1 MYFDV
6 LYKRLVIFNIQG
18 QLDEDKL
25 QFLEYFTDFAT
36 RFFKEDIEYSGK
48 LFQNFVFLMRDWPAD
63 HAYGL
68 HDQNSPKTK
77 NFMKELISGED
88 FSEEAM
94 ATRQQILDYFNH
106 VSCFLLPSPGPGI
119 TENIDGNIAN
129 MDRKFTQYL
138 QEFVTSVL
146 GKDKTKPKIIYGD
159 LMTGK
164 KLKDVVDKWANLISR
179 EDFPEPKS
187 LSEATAEAHLEMA
200 SRRSEKRHETRIL
213 GLAKCGM
220 EDSLFESKHLE
231 FTQEVMDQFKETAS
245 RFRKYEERH
254 EYTKKLEKRINNS
267 FLIYSEI
274 NQATRR
280 EAEYKEGYEQLKD
293 ERANI
298 NRHLTRQQTL
308 IEHQQQK
315 LQQQKDITDDEK
327 RKKEEE
333 IEKMEKNMN
342 ILKMKKKELKKKIK
356 DQNKMIKLEKK
367 RKELALEA
375 RIQIFKPIGE
385 LLDTTVNRLFS
396 LLSPSMYRMD
406 SSSQLDA
413 KGDVVDDNDEDDD
426 DDDDDYDDDDSN
438 EKDRRDPCSADTTQ
452 ENVLKS
458 ALLAGLG
465 TVASGD
471 SPKAAILS
479 GLGNL
484 LLGASSASNQIAEF
498 KNNAEK
504 Q

>member
-1 MYFDV
+1 MFCISV
-6 LYKRLVIFNIQG
+6 WLSSIFIFNIQG

-36 RFFKEDIEYSGK
+36 RFSKEDIQYSGK
-48 LFQNFVFLMRDWPAD
+48 LFQNFIFLMRDWPWPTD

-77 NFMKELISGED
+77 NFMKELIIGGED
-88 FSEEAM
+88 FSEEAI

-106 VSCFLLPSPGPGI
+106 VSCFLLPNPGPGI
-119 TENIDGNIAN
+119 TENIDGYIAN

-146 GKDKTKPKIIYGD
+146 GKDKIKPKRLYGD

-164 KLKDVVDKWANLISR
+164 KLKDVVDKWANLIR
-179 EDFPEPKS
+179 RQEFPEPKS

-200 SRRSEKRHETRIL
+200 SRRSEKRYNTRVL
-213 GLAKCGM
+213 GLAKGGM

-231 FTQEVMDQFKETAS
+231 ITQEVMELFKETAS
-245 RFRKYEERH
+245 KFRKYEERYG
-254 EYTKKLEKRINNS
+254 YTKKLEKRINKCFS
-267 FLIYSEI
+267 IYREM

-280 EAEYKEGYEQLKD
+280 EAEYKENLEQLKD

-298 NRHLTRQQTL
+298 KRHLTRQQTL
-308 IEHQQQK
+308 IEQQQQEM
-315 LQQQKDITDDEK
+315 QQQKDITEDEK

-333 IEKMEKNMN
+333 IEKMEKSMN
-342 ILKMKKKELKKKIK
+342 VSEMELKELKKKIK
-356 DQNKMIKLEKK
+356 DQNKKIKLEEQQ
-367 RKELALEA
+367 KELALKA
-375 RIQIFKPIGE
+375 RIQIFKPIAE
-385 LLDTTVNRLFS
+385 FLDAAIDGFISILPLNT
-396 LLSPSMYRMD
+396 YRMD
-406 SSSQLDA
+406 SCSQVDG

-426 DDDDDYDDDDSN
+426 DDDEDDDDSN
-438 EKDRRDPCSADTTQ
+438 EKDRRDPCSADTTHAID
-452 ENVLKS
+452 LRS
-458 ALLAGLG
+458 AILAGLG
-465 TVASGD
+465 TAASGG
-471 SPKAAILS
+471 SPSAAVLS

-484 LLGASSASNQIAEF
+484 LLGDSSAKF

-504 Q
+504 